1 MDTVIAMLQYYS
13 FDLGGYT
20 TDDLARVWSKYESS
34 WVRLA
39 IVESLFQGR
48 YKAVSVNQILSFWE
62 RKGEPHCRFNR
73 EFERLVCGDFVTQL
87 PAAFSNH
94 PQKVTYTTD
103 KAKTVKAE
111 LPRNEPAKLETPK
124 PETSKGVGRSI
135 TSPTQ
140 NTSTQN
146 LSERI
151 PLPKSSRKQE
161 QPIAAKPSKNSIPV
175 SSPRS
180 VSTAQVP
187 PHVSDVYRSALEN
200 MQLFAES
207 SLFVDKLKS
216 MCLDSDVVVSVP
228 QNLQKPLPTTL
239 QADTKITVEVGAKTT
254 SAPPI
259 EATLE
264 PQVES
269 QIEAKI
275 ESKVEA
281 IADS

>member
-48 YKAVSVNQILSFWE
+48 YKAVSVNQILTFWE

-111 LPRNEPAKLETPK
+111 LPKSEPVKPEIPK
-124 PETSKGVGRSI
+124 PETSKGVSRSI
-135 TSPTQ
+135 PSPSQ
-140 NTSTQN
+140 NTATQN

-151 PLPKSSRKQE
+151 PLPKSSRQQE
-161 QPIAAKPSKNSIPV
+161 QPIAAKPSKNSIPA
-175 SSPRS
+175 SPSRS
-180 VSTAQVP
+180 LPPAQVP

-216 MCLDSDVVVSVP
+216 MCQGSDVIVHLP
-228 QNLQKPLPTTL
+228 KNLQKPLQTTL
-239 QADTKITVEVGAKTT
+239 QVDTKIAVEVGAKTIST
-254 SAPPI
+254 PTI
-259 EATLE
+259 EAIAE
-264 PQVES
+264 PKIETQV
-269 QIEAKI
+269 EAKI
-275 ESKVEA
+275 EPKVEA